1 MIPLI
6 TKCAAVLIIIETIS
20 TTLLTL
26 TVVII
31 VVGEVEDMKTSMKQ
45 RIAIKTISVTTIIC
59 ICIEG

>member
-31 VVGEVEDMKTSMKQ
+31 VVGEVEDMKRSMKQ

>member
-6 TKCAAVLIIIETIS
+6 TKCAAVSIIIETIS

-31 VVGEVEDMKTSMKQ
+31 VVGEVEDMKRSMKQ

>member
-20 TTLLTL
+20 TTLLIL

-45 RIAIKTISVTTIIC
+45 RIAIKTISVITIIC
-59 ICIEG
+59 ICIEE